1 MEKIYKTNMDMCERI
16 FNLLEERGISQKEF
30 AEMLHLSPA
39 TVSNW
44 RKGVHTSFTR
54 YLGQISE
61 ILHTTPGWLFSGT
74 GTKNFSDEQ
83 REEWIRQD
91 KQRIELWEKQ
101 YQEEMLEVYY
111 STLEKLFAQNGI
123 TRSDF
128 YEISQGRNPSQEKVQ
143 FISRVFEITP
153 EQLFEIAKNNPIGV
167 QDLQPKEEEKGPT
180 PVAEGEPMY
189 PPEYDLLSPEDK
201 ALVDNM
207 IRSLSKKQQ
216 TNSGPTKL
224 YIAAR
229 DGSRMEVEL
238 GGEIILPGESDDIPE

>member
-1 MEKIYKTNMDMCERI
+1 MLDENGM
-16 FNLLEERGISQKEF
+16 SQKEF
-30 AEMLHLSPA
+30 SSVLG
-39 TVSNW
+39 VSSQTITDWKKEKSN
-44 RKGVHTSFTR
+44 SFMQK
-54 YLGQISE
+54 LEQISQA
-61 ILHTTPGWLFSGT
+61 LHTTSSWLIGGT
-74 GTKNFSDEQ
+74 GSKHFSEEQ
-83 REEWIRQD
+83 RAEFIRQD

-111 STLEKLFAQNGI
+111 STLEKVFAKNGI

-128 YEISQGRNPSQEKVQ
+128 YEISQGRNPSQEKIQ

-207 IRSLSKKQQ
+207 ICSLSKKQQ
-216 TNSGPTKL
+216 TSSGPIKL

-229 DGSRMEVEL
+229 DGSRMKVEVD
-238 GGEIILPGESDDIPE
+238 GEIILPDESDEIPE